1 MANLKDVAK
10 LAGVSVATASQAL
23 NGKSVNEKTRQ
34 KVLECA
40 DKLNYVPNRGGRT
53 LITGKSNSILLVI
66 INSTKYTD
74 LIKENTFF
82 YNYMMGILT
91 EVQKRDYNFHLEVKS
106 WDDPELLSFFR
117 NRCRDRSSDGMI
129 IIPQYIR
136 SYGFLPFI
144 EKFPHV
150 VLNPCIQDPKMNFVM
165 VEHDYGGQI
174 VADLVME
181 KGFKNIGVIHGPQDH
196 FDAECRKEGFMNRLM
211 SRGIFLPEDRQFYSD
226 FTIMSGYEGAAK
238 ILTANPD
245 LDVLVCCNDFVASG
259 AIKYAWYAGLNVP
272 GDLAVIGYDNVDIS
286 RAVTPGITTVDARL
300 QEVGG
305 AMARLLFRQIEEGET
320 HLREY
325 IRPEL
330 VLRESV

>member
-40 DKLNYVPNRGGRT
+40 EKLNYVPNRGGQT

-66 INSTKYTD
+66 INSTKYAD

-82 YNYMMGILT
+82 YSYMMGILS
-91 EVQKRDYNFHLEVKS
+91 EAQKRDYNFHLEVKS

-117 NRCRDRSSDGMI
+117 NRCRDKSSDGMI
-129 IIPQYIR
+129 IIPQYIK

-150 VLNPCIQDPKMNFVM
+150 VLNPCIMDDKMNFVM
-165 VEHDYGGQI
+165 VEHEYGGQL
-174 VADLVME
+174 VADLVVK
-181 KGFKNIGVIHGPQDH
+181 KGFKKIGAIHGPQDH
-196 FDAECRKEGFMNRLM
+196 YDAECRREGLVKRL
-211 SRGIFLPEDRQFYSD
+211 SSHRILLPEDCQYFSD
-226 FTIMSGYEGAAK
+226 FTIKSGYNGASELLGK
-238 ILTANPD
+238 HPD
-245 LDVLVCCNDFVASG
+245 LEVLVCCNDFVASG
-259 AIKYAWYAGLNVP
+259 VIKFAREKGLDIP
-272 GDLAVIGYDNVDIS
+272 GDLAVIGYDNVDVS
-286 RAVTPGITTVDARL
+286 RAVTPGITTIDAKL

-305 AMARLLFRQIEEGET
+305 AMARLLFRQIENGER
-320 HLREY
+320 HLRTY

-330 VLRESV
+330 IHRESV